1 MDALSKGRERF
12 DRHMNGT
19 SRNVSDWFTDLGPD
33 SEEVTVGLT
42 GETGRLWRIPG
53 TNRAELFV
61 KSRQPGTFMLV
72 LASVLLLALAVAQ
85 GYVSYRA
92 QFVFIH
98 SAGKGRTPSTLE
110 ALGLDAAAAIFAFL
124 GLAKARRGK
133 RGHVERVLN
142 VLCAFG
148 SGFMNVLGADLSSP
162 RSVAVYILPPVL
174 YAATSDRLIA
184 TVASAYGIEG
194 RSMWGSAGR
203 FLAGLVLYT
212 VRLFLAP
219 PSTAT
224 GLRRWVLNVT
234 PLPEPPA
241 RPEPVKVA
249 VIAAKDGPKSLTP
262 PRTRKAINRG
272 PGKTARF
279 LDRVK
284 HKHGDLGGI
293 DVATTA
299 RIAKQLHGDLHESQ
313 ARKELR
319 AAVLAAK
326 GEPK

>member
-1 MDALSKGRERF
+1 MDTLNKARKMF
-12 DRHMNGT
+12 DRQMNGT
-19 SRNVSDWFTDLGPD
+19 SRDVSGWLTDIGPEHED
-33 SEEVTVGLT
+33 ISDKIT
-42 GETGRLWRIPG
+42 GESGRLFRIPG

-61 KSRQPGTFMLV
+61 KAREPGTFMLL

-98 SAGKGRTPSTLE
+98 SAGKGQTPATLE

-133 RGHVERVLN
+133 RAHVERVLN

-148 SGFMNVLGADLSSP
+148 SGFMNVLGADLASP
-162 RSVAVYILPPVL
+162 RSVAVYVLPPVL

-194 RSMWGSAGR
+194 RSMWRAAGR
-203 FLAGLVLYT
+203 ALAGLALYT
-212 VRLFLAP
+212 LRLFLAP

-224 GLRRWVLNVT
+224 GLRRWVLNAT
-234 PLPEPPA
+234 PLPEPPVKPQEITA
-241 RPEPVKVA
+241 TVIPLKDKPKRRAVSSGPEA
-249 VIAAKDGPKSLTP
+249 IGGGPT
-262 PRTRKAINRG
+262 
-272 PGKTARF
+272 KTTAF

-284 HKHGDLGGI
+284 AEHGELSGI
-293 DVATTA
+293 ELAATA
-299 RIAKQLHGDLHESQ
+299 RISKALHGDLHESQ

-319 AAVLAAK
+319 NAVLAAK
-326 GEPK
+326 GGAR